1 MALQPN
7 HAKLE
12 RTSVLSNELSINCR
26 ERKRRS
32 YMGLISYEVLFISRI
47 NKFHREVEFYIEAQ
61 SMEDA
66 VKQANKKLSQTYGDC
81 SSFSMN
87 YIKEI

>member
-1 MALQPN
+1 
-7 HAKLE
+7 
-12 RTSVLSNELSINCR
+12 
-26 ERKRRS
+26 
-32 YMGLISYEVLFISRI
+32 MGLISYEVLFISRI

-66 VKQANKKLSQTYGDC
+66 IKQAHKKLSQTYGDC